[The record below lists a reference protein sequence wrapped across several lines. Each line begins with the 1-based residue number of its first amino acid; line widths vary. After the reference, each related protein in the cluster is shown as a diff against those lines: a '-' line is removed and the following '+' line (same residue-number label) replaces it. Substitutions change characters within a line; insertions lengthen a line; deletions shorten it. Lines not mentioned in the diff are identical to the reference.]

1 MNALAHEL
9 ATRNARVDALQ
20 ASDNKRRLSSA
31 VESIVHISG
40 VGRAG
45 VGGGPGG
52 LRVSCQ
58 WFFQPR
64 DFRVLE
70 GIYSLVVIGVF
81 VFAAASIEI
90 ASHREVPESQ
100 SKVE

>member
-52 LRVSCQ
+52 LRVSGGDL
-58 WFFQPR
+58 FFGGWL
-64 DFRVLE
+64 LE
-70 GIYSLVVIGVF
+70 CLCLL
-81 VFAAASIEI
+81 
-90 ASHREVPESQ
+90 RLR
-100 SKVE
+100 